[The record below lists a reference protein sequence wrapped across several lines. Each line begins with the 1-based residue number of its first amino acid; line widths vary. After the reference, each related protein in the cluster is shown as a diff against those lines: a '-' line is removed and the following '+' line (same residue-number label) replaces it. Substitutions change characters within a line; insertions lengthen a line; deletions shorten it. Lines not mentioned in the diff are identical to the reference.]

1 MFAPVTVT
9 GIAEAEVTVKDVPV
23 ATYECDYAIATQ
35 KVQ

>member
-9 GIAEAEVTVKDVPV
+9 GLAEAEVTAKHVPV
-23 ATYECDYAIATQ
+23 ATYKCDYAIATQ